1 MPKFTFIAEH
11 LTGEKITTEFDKE
24 HLSDIV
30 ENFEMFLRGA
40 GFHFSGNLE
49 FVEDAYDG
57 QGFAQFDPNQKEWVC
72 S

>member
-11 LTGEKITTEFDKE
+11 STGEKVTTEFDKE
-24 HLSDIV
+24 HISDVV

-49 FVEDAYDG
+49 FVEEEYEG
-57 QGFAQFDPNQKEWVC
+57 QGFAQWDPNQKQWIGK
-72 S
+72 